1 MNLPTTVLRWGAVST
16 TAAALLIG
24 AAASAGAAT
33 PEEASS
39 RQTHSAPSDRPG
51 DASSAPGTYSTA
63 YRGVQGGNLCLLSD
77 CSVGG
82 SSTGE
87 QSSGPSN
94 TQGFNLCLLSRCEV
108 RP

>member
-1 MNLPTTVLRWGAVST
+1 MNLPTAVLRWGAVST
-16 TAAALLIG
+16 AAAALLIG
-24 AAASAGAAT
+24 AAASAGAAE
-33 PEEASS
+33 PGEASS
-39 RQTHSAPSDRPG
+39 RQTYSAVPNQAD

-94 TQGFNLCLLSRCEV
+94 TQGFNLCLLSRCGV